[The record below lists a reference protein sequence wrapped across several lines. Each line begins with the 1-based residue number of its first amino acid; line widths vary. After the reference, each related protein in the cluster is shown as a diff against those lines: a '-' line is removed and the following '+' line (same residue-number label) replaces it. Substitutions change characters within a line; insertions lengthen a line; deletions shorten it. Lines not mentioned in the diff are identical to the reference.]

1 MTTAQGGIGIGLRHL
16 RYFVAVAEELH
27 FGRAARRLHMS
38 QPPLSQQIQ
47 YLERELGVELLTRD
61 SHRVQLTP
69 AGSTLLI
76 EAPRL
81 LAAMDRLKNVVRSVG
96 SEPAGALRIGFVGP
110 AGSAVNSRILR
121 VIADRYPG
129 VIPELEEMSSSRQ
142 LAAVRAGA
150 LDVGL
155 IWETTDSRFAVRGVH
170 RMSLYQDSV
179 SIGMARSNPL
189 ASSSVV
195 TFDQIAK
202 QRFVQF
208 RREMNPDIHDAVIH
222 MFRLHKISPPILY
235 TDGNGQLD
243 MVAAGFGICA
253 LPSKLVFPISPDIV
267 VRPLKEPLLSFR
279 LVVVWL
285 RANKLAVLERFVSV
299 ARELRES
306 GQLA

>member
-16 RYFVAVAEELH
+16 RYFVAAAEELH
-27 FGRAARRLHMS
+27 FGRAARRLHIS

-47 YLERELGVELLTRD
+47 DLERELGVKLLTRN
-61 SHRVQLTP
+61 SHSVRLTP
-69 AGSTLLI
+69 AGSALHI
-76 EAPRL
+76 EAPKL
-81 LAAMDRLKNVVRSVG
+81 LAAMDQLGTVVRSVDD
-96 SEPAGALRIGFVGP
+96 EPTGPLRIGYVGP
-110 AGSAVNSRILR
+110 TASAVNSRILR

-170 RMSLYQDSV
+170 RMSLYEDSV

-202 QRFVQF
+202 
-208 RREMNPDIHDAVIH
+208 
-222 MFRLHKISPPILY
+222 
-235 TDGNGQLD
+235 
-243 MVAAGFGICA
+243 
-253 LPSKLVFPISPDIV
+253 
-267 VRPLKEPLLSFR
+267 
-279 LVVVWL
+279 
-285 RANKLAVLERFVSV
+285 
-299 ARELRES
+299 
-306 GQLA
+306 